1 MGTIQGGMTA
11 RITREFRRANSD
23 DIIAGVEWYQKAHL
37 LAEELAFE
45 YGHTLEQASAVIA
58 ALSPQLSWGMN
69 VKVAREVFAAGTS
82 GGVLK
87 ANLAK
92 AQRILEGEEIRSVL
106 GRDDVAKS
114 GFKVRAFHRCI
125 LTAGRDEY
133 AVCVDR
139 HAHALA
145 VGTRDTPSL
154 TAKRYREVAH
164 AFRQATKILNAE
176 EPQDLR
182 PILTP
187 SAVQAT
193 VWITWRRRFWAD
205 GANDPEGF

>member
-37 LAEELAFE
+37 LAEELGFE
-45 YGHTLEQASAVIA
+45 YGKSLEQASAVIA
-58 ALSPQLSWGMN
+58 ALSPQLSWAMN
-69 VKVAREVFAAGTS
+69 VKAAREVFASGTT
-82 GGVLK
+82 GGVLGP
-87 ANLAK
+87 NVAK
-92 AQRILEGEEIRSVL
+92 AQRILEGEPIKSVIGDSL
-106 GRDDVAKS
+106 TAKS
-114 GFKVRAFHRCI
+114 GFKVRAFHQCI

-133 AVCVDR
+133 AVCIDR

-145 VGTRDTPSL
+145 SGSRDTPSL
-154 TAKRYREVAH
+154 TANRYREVAH
-164 AFRQATKILNAE
+164 SFRQATQILNAE
-176 EPQDLR
+176 DPQDLR

-193 VWITWRRRFWAD
+193 VWITWRRRFWAN
-205 GANDPEGF
+205 GAHDPKGF